1 MIVFF
6 CTAQCLYKRYP
17 VHYNMSIVDSWK
29 TMEAELAFWKR
40 HIYVVQ
46 KAISEK
52 EVPSHLNKGWSVKTS
67 VSPACV
73 IVEKPIDIQKILSG
87 IQKVIED
94 AKRST
99 LSE

>member
-1 MIVFF
+1 
-6 CTAQCLYKRYP
+6 
-17 VHYNMSIVDSWK
+17 MSRNDGIPLS
-29 TMEAELAFWKR
+29 ELQWLEKH

-46 KAISEK
+46 KAIK
-52 EVPSHLNKGWSVKTS
+52 EADVHSHLSKGWSVKTS

-73 IVEKPIDIQKILSG
+73 IVEKPIDMQKIHNG

-94 AKRST
+94 TKRAM